1 MTLYYCLILWVG
13 LISLFLIGLKDKYK
27 RSQIVV
33 ILGCFGIF
41 IIQALRSRYV
51 GVDINGYLVGYQMVK
66 NINVFSGERLFNYE
80 VGYTLFSQILSKL
93 NISNQV
99 YLAITALLII
109 IPNGYTW
116 MKNSK
121 MPSLSIFIYITL
133 GFFTFSFSGLRQS
146 IAISIVFFSFK
157 CIQEKKIIKF
167 ILCVAVAMLFHFTA
181 LIFIF
186 AYPLYYLI
194 LKPLNFLF
202 ILLSFIMTFIF
213 KEEIFLMIYRLFKG
227 VPGEVVDTNAYTMLV
242 IMIFILIL
250 AYVFDSRD
258 NQNMKLNA
266 YRNYMLVAIFIQIF
280 ASESNVIMRAGFY
293 YYLFITLLI
302 PEVLH
307 QQNPKIKVVAVSGV
321 VLSLLYFFQLNT
333 GSGYLDVSPY
343 YFFWE

>member
-1 MTLYYCLILWVG
+1 MTLYYCLILWIG
-13 LISLFLIGLKDKYK
+13 LVSLFLIGLRDKYK

-41 IIQALRSRYV
+41 LIQALRSRYV
-51 GVDINGYLVGYQMVK
+51 GVDINGYLMGYQMVK
-66 NINVFSGERLFNYE
+66 NINVFSGERLFNYD
-80 VGYTLFSQILSKL
+80 VGYILYSQILSKL
-93 NISNQV
+93 NISNQI
-99 YLAITALLII
+99 YLAVTALIII
-109 IPNGYTW
+109 IPNCYIW
-116 MKNSK
+116 IKNSK
-121 MPSLSIFIYITL
+121 IPSLSIFIYITL

-146 IAISIVFFSFK
+146 IAISIVFFSLK
-157 CIQEKKIIKF
+157 YIQEKKTIKF
-167 ILCVAVAMLFHFTA
+167 ILFVTLATLFHFTA
-181 LIFIF
+181 VIFIF
-186 AYPLYYLI
+186 AYPLYYWK
-194 LKPLNFLF
+194 LKPFNFFF
-202 ILLSFIMTFIF
+202 ILLSFIITFIF
-213 KEEIFLMIYRLFKG
+213 KEEIFLIIYRLFKG

-250 AYVFDSRD
+250 AYVFDSSD
-258 NQNMKLNA
+258 NQNMNLNA
-266 YRNYMLVAIFIQIF
+266 YRNYMLVAIFVQIF

-307 QQNPKIKVVAVSGV
+307 QQNPKIKVLAISGL